1 MNYTL
6 NQLRIFVK
14 IVEKESITKASEELF
29 LTQPA
34 VSIQLK
40 KFQDQFD
47 IALTEVIGRKLYV
60 TDFGIEISRT
70 CEKILAEVEVINY
83 KAHSHNNM
91 LGGKLKIASASTGKY
106 VAPFFL
112 SKFMKEHKGVD
123 LDLNVTNRHDA
134 LQLLESNQVDFAFVS
149 VLPKKMNIKGL
160 SLLTNKL
167 YFVGKKGL
175 CDSKENIK
183 DCLKEYPMLLR
194 EEGSATRKETEK
206 YIETHK
212 LSISR
217 KVVLQSNE
225 ALKQAIIAGIG
236 YSIMPLI
243 GLKYAIE
250 SGEIEIY
257 PLEGF
262 PILTEWN
269 LIWLKE
275 KSLSPVAEEFVKHLQ
290 SEKDN
295 ITEEH
300 FSWYEK
306 Y

>member
-1 MNYTL
+1 
-6 NQLRIFVK
+6 
-14 IVEKESITKASEELF
+14 
-29 LTQPA
+29 
-34 VSIQLK
+34 
-40 KFQDQFD
+40 
-47 IALTEVIGRKLYV
+47 
-60 TDFGIEISRT
+60 
-70 CEKILAEVEVINY
+70 
-83 KAHSHNNM
+83 
-91 LGGKLKIASASTGKY
+91 
-106 VAPFFL
+106 
-112 SKFMKEHKGVD
+112 
-123 LDLNVTNRHDA
+123 
-134 LQLLESNQVDFAFVS
+134 
-149 VLPKKMNIKGL
+149 
-160 SLLTNKL
+160 
-167 YFVGKKGL
+167 
-175 CDSKENIK
+175 
-183 DCLKEYPMLLR
+183 MLLR